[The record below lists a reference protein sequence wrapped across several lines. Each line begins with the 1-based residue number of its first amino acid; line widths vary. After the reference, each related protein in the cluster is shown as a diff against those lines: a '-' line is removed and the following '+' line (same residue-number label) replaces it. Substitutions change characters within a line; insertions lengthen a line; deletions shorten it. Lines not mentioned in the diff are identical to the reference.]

1 MSIPGAREAAP
12 ESPIVP
18 ASNSISHDK
27 TVLHVVMPHVLDT
40 LKREPALAIT
50 LAYLLVALAGIYFN
64 VSYYDEFG
72 IPILTLSQ
80 ISDYLVAGLQ
90 RPMALLLALSTFPLV
105 WGIDYMNARRRRH
118 DAVRRE
124 ELISR
129 GPPKGWD
136 RVRMRWYNRPRWVAA
151 CGYLIILFFY
161 GWLFVSKYAHFE
173 AKDVRAGAAT
183 QVRVTLTAPMANP
196 QGVDL
201 SQAVVYLGAVTN
213 YVFVYDPRSRHSAVL
228 PVNNISRIEPVN
240 SEASPQ
246 RILVAPIP

>member
-1 MSIPGAREAAP
+1 MGEPAP
-12 ESPIVP
+12 DSPIVP
-18 ASNSISHDK
+18 AATPSSSDK

-90 RPMALLLALSTFPLV
+90 RPMALVLALSTFPLV
-105 WGIDYMNARRRRH
+105 WGIDYLNARRRRR
-118 DAVRRE
+118 DVVRRE
-124 ELISR
+124 ELLSR

-136 RVRMRWYNRPRWVAA
+136 RVRMRWYARPRWVAG
-151 CGYLIILFFY
+151 CGYLIIVFFY

-173 AKDVRAGAAT
+173 AKDVRQGEAA
-183 QVRVTLTAPMANP
+183 QVRVALSAPTATA
-196 QGVDL
+196 QDVDL
-201 SQAVVYLGAVTN
+201 SQPVVYLGAVTN
-213 YVFVYDPRSRHSAVL
+213 YVFVYDPRSRHSAIL
-228 PVNNISRIEPVN
+228 PVNNIVRIEPVSAEPDN
-240 SEASPQ
+240 RPHLT
-246 RILVAPIP
+246 IAPIP